1 MERPTLD
8 MGSLFDQLGEPSDSA
23 SIARFIER
31 HAPLADAVQLHEATF
46 WSPTQSAFLREA
58 LLDDAEWAEVVDAL
72 NGELHA
78 RH

>member
-1 MERPTLD
+1 MERPILD

-31 HAPLADAVQLHEATF
+31 HAPLADAVQLHEAAF